1 MLLRFPSLAL
11 GFVPVLARR
20 LGVFVVATVN
30 RKFWP
35 KLKSGLGAFPPAQHS
50 PFAASGRGFK
60 HFACATAFPANPSNP
75 ALNPTALTGVGLAP
89 RWASINAAWQLKPNE
104 SKMSPISRRIK

>member
-1 MLLRFPSLAL
+1 MPRLGGLLLVRRLLLFMLLRFPSLAL
-11 GFVPVLARR
+11 GFVPVLARQ

-35 KLKSGLGAFPPAQHS
+35 KLKSGLGAFPSAQHS

-60 HFACATAFPANPSNP
+60 HFACAAAFPANPSNP

-89 RWASINAAWQLKPNE
+89 R
-104 SKMSPISRRIK
+104 

>member
-60 HFACATAFPANPSNP
+60 HFAWPPLSRQT
-75 ALNPTALTGVGLAP
+75 LLTLRSTRP
-89 RWASINAAWQLKPNE
+89 P
-104 SKMSPISRRIK
+104 